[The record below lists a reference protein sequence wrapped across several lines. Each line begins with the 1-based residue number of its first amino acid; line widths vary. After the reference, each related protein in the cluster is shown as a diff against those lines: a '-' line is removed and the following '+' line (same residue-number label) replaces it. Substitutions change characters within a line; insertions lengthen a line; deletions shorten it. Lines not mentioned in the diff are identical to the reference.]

1 MSDHTVKAFTE
12 QLEALGSSVAQM
24 GGLAEAQLADAIDA
38 IARRDTGRAE
48 SVVAGDRRIDE
59 LQQQI
64 EEQALKVLALRQPMA
79 VDLRETLAA
88 LKCASELER
97 IGDLAKNIAKRAIVL
112 NREPPIRLTQSLARM
127 GGQALAQ
134 LKLVLDSYSD
144 RDAEAAEAVWRQ
156 DGEIDEMYNSLFR
169 ELLTYMMEDPRTIGL
184 CTHLL
189 FIAKNIERTGDHA
202 TNIAEVVYHMVTGGY
217 LATDRPKADTTS
229 ETRLR
234 KKDCAM
240 KPSVLV
246 AEDEGALVTLL
257 RYNLEREGYRVLE
270 AQDGEEAL
278 LVAAE
283 EKPDLVLLD
292 WMLPQ
297 LSGIEVCRRLRGRQE
312 TRNVPIIM
320 LTARGEE

>member
-1 MSDHTVKAFTE
+1 MTDHTVKAFTE
-12 QLEALGSSVAQM
+12 QLEALASSVAQM

-48 SVVAGDRRIDE
+48 SVIGGDKRIDE

-64 EEQALKVLALRQPMA
+64 EEQALKLLALRQPMA

-88 LKCASELER
+88 LKSAGELER

-127 GGQALAQ
+127 GGQALSQ

-184 CTHLL
+184 CTHFL
-189 FIAKNIERTGDHA
+189 FIAKNIERAGDHC
-202 TNIAEVVYHMVTGGY
+202 TNVAEVVYNMVTGGH
-217 LATDRPKADTTS
+217 LAMDRPKGDTTAS
-229 ETRLR
+229 TRIE
-234 KKDCAM
+234 KKD
-240 KPSVLV
+240 
-246 AEDEGALVTLL
+246 
-257 RYNLEREGYRVLE
+257 
-270 AQDGEEAL
+270 
-278 LVAAE
+278 
-283 EKPDLVLLD
+283 
-292 WMLPQ
+292 
-297 LSGIEVCRRLRGRQE
+297 
-312 TRNVPIIM
+312 
-320 LTARGEE
+320 